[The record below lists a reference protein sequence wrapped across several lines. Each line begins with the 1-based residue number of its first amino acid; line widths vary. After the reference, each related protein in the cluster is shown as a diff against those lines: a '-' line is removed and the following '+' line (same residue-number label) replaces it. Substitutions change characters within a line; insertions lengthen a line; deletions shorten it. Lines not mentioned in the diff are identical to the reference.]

1 MNIAV
6 NTPSS
11 ENQHTTALQAP
22 FRADVVGSYLRP
34 DALKQARA
42 AFSAGLI
49 DQDELTA
56 AEDKAIIELV
66 EKQKAAGLQV
76 ITDGEFRRSWWHLD
90 FMWGLVGVEK
100 VVIEQGYQFASVET
114 RAESARLSGK
124 ISGENHPFIEHFKF
138 LINLADDSV
147 LPRLTIP
154 APAQFLKELQRPCNA
169 DSTRTVYPNQE
180 ELLADIAAAY
190 QTVIADL
197 YAAGCRNLQIDDC
210 TWGMLTDPKV
220 ANPAEPGKHDSCDCH
235 PDSAPFDHAAA
246 IAPLKDTLLN
256 VNNAAISKA
265 PADLVITTHVCR
277 GNYRSVWAAS
287 GGYEPVADVLLGK
300 ENVAAYYLEFD
311 TERAGNFEPLRHLS
325 AGKKVVLGL
334 VSSKLP
340 ELETVEA
347 LEARIREAAEFVPLE
362 NLYLSTQCGFA
373 STEEGNEL
381 TDRQQWQ
388 KIALVKQ
395 VADKVWGENS
405 LRELV

>member
-1 MNIAV
+1 L
-6 NTPSS
+6 
-11 ENQHTTALQAP
+11 LQAP
-22 FRADVVGSYLRP
+22 FRTDVVGSYLRP
-34 DALKQARA
+34 DYLKQARA
-42 AFSAGLI
+42 AFAAGSI
-49 DQDELTA
+49 NVDELTA
-56 AEDKAIIELV
+56 VEDKAIIELV

-90 FMWGLVGVEK
+90 FMWGLNGVEK
-100 VVIEQGYQFASVET
+100 VEIEQGYQFASVET

-124 ISGENHPFIEHFKF
+124 ISGENHPFIEHFRF
-138 LINLADDSV
+138 LANLADDSV
-147 LPRLTIP
+147 LPRLTVP

-169 DSTRTVYPNQE
+169 ESTKAVYPNQD

-190 QTVIADL
+190 QTFIAEL

-220 ANPAEPGKHDSCDCH
+220 ANPAEPGKQQSAGEITGESGCDCH
-235 PDSAPFDHAAA
+235 ADNAPFDHSAA
-246 IAPLKDTLLN
+246 IAPLKETLVS
-256 VNNAAISKA
+256 VNNQAISKA

-287 GGYEPVADVLLGK
+287 GGYEPVADVLFGK

-311 TERAGNFEPLRHLS
+311 TERAGSFEPLRHLS

-334 VSSKLP
+334 VSSKLA
-340 ELETVEA
+340 ELEDASEV
-347 LEARIREAAEFVPLE
+347 EARILEAAQFVPLE

-373 STEEGNEL
+373 STEEGNEM
-381 TDRQQWQ
+381 TEQQQWD

-395 VADKVWGENS
+395 VADKVWGQAS